1 MLNKNTYSRMFPVK
15 TLFRKTQGTMIASPL
30 YRYYNR
36 MFWVVIGS
44 TIVSAISIMGA
55 FRRQLFS
62 RILLFKDVIVMGS
75 SRIAFTHHKNF
86 TFGVYRNLRL
96 DGMTFLLSGIVFLL
110 YPFFRSSSLLF
121 SSIGHDLC
129 KVRTHHKQFL
139 QRRNLLYVRR
149 NPASYRLTQRRIGG
163 FFYQGFHFNPQ
174 PTSIARMNAKEISHK
189 FVGKVITVKHQ
200 NKEKFIFC
208 GREFIFS
215 SLSKCA
221 FSFSLG

>member
-1 MLNKNTYSRMFPVK
+1 MFYKNTYSRMFPVK

-36 MFWVVIGS
+36 VFRVVIRS
-44 TIVSAISIMGA
+44 AIVSAISIMGT
-55 FRRQLFS
+55 FRGQLFS
-62 RILLFKDVIVMGS
+62 SILLFEDVIIMYP
-75 SRIAFTHHKNF
+75 SRIAFTYHQNF

-110 YPFFRSSSLLF
+110 YPFFRSSSFRLLF

-174 PTSIARMNAKEISHK
+174 PTSIAWMNAKEISHK

-221 FSFSLG
+221 F